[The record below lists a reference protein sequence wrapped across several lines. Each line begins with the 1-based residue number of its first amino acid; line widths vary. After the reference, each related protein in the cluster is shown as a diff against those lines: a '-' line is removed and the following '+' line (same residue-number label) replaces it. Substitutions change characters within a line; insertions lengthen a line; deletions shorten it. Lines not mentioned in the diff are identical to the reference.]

1 MIYLINVSEK
11 MDTVLLLMLW
21 GKEQILI
28 IKHFTKIK
36 VFKMMNVNIFKVL
49 YKVFGKHFYTHCS
62 VMTDISLSF

>member
-28 IKHFTKIK
+28 INHFTNIK

-49 YKVFGKHFYTHCS
+49 YKVFGKHFYTHGN